1 MLLFCFPVRCM
12 MYGFGDEQVPFT
24 ESVDLLEDL
33 VVEYI
38 TEMVRRLCLPRAS
51 HNYVMYQRTSQV
63 RLWVIGTF
71 TWDYQLFVKA
81 KHPVNVQWLLTYPGI
96 QSLSHCS
103 SYYIWATFQT
113 TCNHQL
119 SFLQLMPYFAALLQ
133 AMQTLTFF
141 NLAYIYANL
150 NPGSIMGKWSLI
162 LPNAKLLPSHIR
174 KIHPRELFFLWCR
187 VGTGW

>member
-1 MLLFCFPVRCM
+1 MFLFCFPVRCM

-38 TEMVRRLCLPRAS
+38 TEMVRSLYLPRAS
-51 HNYVMYQRTSQV
+51 HYYVMYQRTSQV

-81 KHPVNVQWLLTYPGI
+81 KHPVNVQWLLAYPRV
-96 QSLSHCS
+96 QSLAHCS
-103 SYYIWATFQT
+103 SYYIRPTFQT

-119 SFLQLMPYFAALLQ
+119 GFLQLMHLLCSIVAGDADCDLLQ
-133 AMQTLTFF
+133 SDLHVCRLESWQYYGQMEF
-141 NLAYIYANL
+141 NPSKCKIVTISHKK
-150 NPGSIMGKWSLI
+150 NPPQRIMFS
-162 LPNAKLLPSHIR
+162 
-174 KIHPRELFFLWCR
+174 
-187 VGTGW
+187 VV

>member
-38 TEMVRRLCLPRAS
+38 TEMVRSLCLPRAS

-71 TWDYQLFVKA
+71 TWNYQLFVKA
-81 KHPVNVQWLLTYPGI
+81 KHPVNAQCLLAYPRV
-96 QSLSHCS
+96 QSLGPLPLLLYTTDFPDNVQS
-103 SYYIWATFQT
+103 SVR
-113 TCNHQL
+113 L
-119 SFLQLMPYFAALLQ
+119 FAVDALLYGIV
-133 AMQTLTFF
+133 ASD
-141 NLAYIYANL
+141 ADCD
-150 NPGSIMGKWSLI
+150 
-162 LPNAKLLPSHIR
+162 LLQSYLHA
-174 KIHPRELFFLWCR
+174 CR
-187 VGTGW
+187 LESCGV

>member
-1 MLLFCFPVRCM
+1 MFLFCFPVRCM

-38 TEMVRRLCLPRAS
+38 TEMVRSLYLPRAS
-51 HNYVMYQRTSQV
+51 HYYVMYQRTSQV

-81 KHPVNVQWLLTYPGI
+81 KHPVNVQSLLAYPRV
-96 QSLSHCS
+96 QSLAHCS
-103 SYYIWATFQT
+103 SYYIRPTFQT

-119 SFLQLMPYFAALLQ
+119 GFLQLMPYFAALLQ
-133 AMQTLTFF
+133 AMQTVTFF
-141 NLAYIYANL
+141 NLTNMYVGL

-174 KIHPRELFFLWCR
+174 KIHPRELCFLWCR

>member
-38 TEMVRRLCLPRAS
+38 TEMVRSLYLPRAS

-81 KHPVNVQWLLTYPGI
+81 KHPVNVRWLLAYPRV
-96 QSLSHCS
+96 QSLAHCS
-103 SYYIWATFQT
+103 SYFYIRPTFQT

-119 SFLQLMPYFAALLQ
+119 GFLQLMPYFMALLQ
-133 AMQTLTFF
+133 AMQTVTFF
-141 NLAYIYANL
+141 NLTYMYVGL
-150 NPGSIMGKWSLI
+150 NPGSIMGKWSSKCKI
-162 LPNAKLLPSHIR
+162 VTISHKKNPPQRIM
-174 KIHPRELFFLWCR
+174 FS
-187 VGTGW
+187 VV